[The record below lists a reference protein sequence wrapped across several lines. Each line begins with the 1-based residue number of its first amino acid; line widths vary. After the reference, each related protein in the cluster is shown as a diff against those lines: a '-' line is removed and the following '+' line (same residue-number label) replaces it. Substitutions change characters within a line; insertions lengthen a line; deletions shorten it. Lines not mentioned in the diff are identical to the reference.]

1 MWNITCFQQATL
13 MVTAAAALLG
23 VATHPVPWQFCLAS
37 IACNLGSAIAT
48 TTLLCYFES
57 DHALHVAWYE
67 GGALFILALSGPG
80 AWLHWGTVTLLV
92 ALLSFI
98 WVNQPLTTK
107 VIRTMLVAIQF
118 VLFFLLSLLGGQTP
132 SFWGAVQLFTTPD
145 HLTLESAEAPR
156 RTGLA

>member
-1 MWNITCFQQATL
+1 M
-13 MVTAAAALLG
+13 
-23 VATHPVPWQFCLAS
+23 
-37 IACNLGSAIAT
+37 
-48 TTLLCYFES
+48 
-57 DHALHVAWYE
+57 AWYE
-67 GGALFILALSGPG
+67 GGASFILALSGPG